1 MRIYQTFLSLVAA
14 CFYFSGFV
22 PLMRWVAATRSR
34 PHVVI
39 LNYHRAAI
47 GDLGAHLRYLRRHY
61 RSARSMTPSK
71 ISRSPAPTRRRAHQ
85 QRPMLR
91 VVIVVAPGHYV

>member
-1 MRIYQTFLSLVAA
+1 MRIYQAMLSLVAA

-22 PLMRWVAATRSR
+22 PLMRWVRR
-34 PHVVI
+34 RGRHVVI

-61 RSARSMTPSK
+61 RIMPLDGALEELYAPPLSARREQGAVSNLAGDWP
-71 ISRSPAPTRRRAHQ
+71 P
-85 QRPMLR
+85 
-91 VVIVVAPGHYV
+91 